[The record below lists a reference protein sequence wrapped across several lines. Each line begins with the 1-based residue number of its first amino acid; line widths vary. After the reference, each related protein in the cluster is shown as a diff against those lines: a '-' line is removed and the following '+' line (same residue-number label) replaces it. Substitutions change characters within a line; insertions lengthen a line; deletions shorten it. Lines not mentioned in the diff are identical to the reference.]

1 VFDFQTQDQLYK
13 DLHNLALQN
22 GQALSN
28 TPPAPPAPVEAT
40 VLASSKKKKK

>member
-1 VFDFQTQDQLYK
+1 MS
-13 DLHNLALQN
+13 N

-28 TPPAPPAPVEAT
+28 TPPAAPAPVEAT